1 MQLILLKK
9 NQLCKSDFLS
19 ESGHES
25 QSIFEW
31 ITNQKSGSQNWDWF
45 LPAVMD
51 PSFFLISLASGP
63 SACPPGSSCR
73 LVIPY
78 CYNSFSIIICNQIC
92 NLLVTLS
99 LFLLSIALPCKKKK
113 QKKDPQP
120 WRHQDGCAEQKS
132 LCCRVEYNNNIYF

>member
-1 MQLILLKK
+1 MQLILLKR

-31 ITNQKSGSQNWDWF
+31 ITNQKSGFQNWDWF

-51 PSFFLISLASGP
+51 PSFLFDQFGLYGP
-63 SACPPGSSCR
+63 SACPPGSSCS

-78 CYNSFSIIICNQIC
+78 CSNSFSIIICNQIC

-99 LFLLSIALPCKKKK
+99 HFLLSIGLPCKKKK
-113 QKKDPQP
+113 QKKCQQQ

-132 LCCRVEYNNNIYF
+132 PSSKNLGI